1 MKLSWCLQGED
12 FSGFFNY
19 ERACNNPL
27 NPQGLSFASLGLYQQ
42 GAAGVIDE
50 ALGTAVLDL
59 KCLHRENNETV
70 GQIPSVRNET
80 TGIAHRHLLQ
90 GGERAGTAL
99 WTIERGQYLAQVA
112 PLGLEGFVVKG
123 ELPAFAALNET

>member
-1 MKLSWCLQGED
+1 MKLNGGLQDED

-19 ERACNNPL
+19 EWACNNPL
-27 NPQGLSFASLGLYQQ
+27 NPQGLSFASLELYQQ

-80 TGIAHRHLLQ
+80 TGIAHGNLL
-90 GGERAGTAL
+90 
-99 WTIERGQYLAQVA
+99 
-112 PLGLEGFVVKG
+112 
-123 ELPAFAALNET
+123 